1 VDRLKTSVIIG
12 TGCYIPE
19 KVVRNADFLQ
29 HIFHDLDG
37 QKIDKTPEE
46 ITLKFEEITGIKE
59 RRYVTDN
66 LLTSDIAFFA
76 AEQALESAK
85 VDRESLDYIICA
97 HNFGDVRP
105 DSNRVDL
112 VPSIAA
118 RVKNKLR
125 IKNPK
130 TVAYD
135 LPFGCPGWLEGMIQ
149 ANAFMQ
155 AGIAERVMV
164 IGAETLSRV
173 TDPHDRDSMIFA
185 DGAGATI
192 VEARE
197 TGGQKGLMSHAT
209 RTDTY
214 NHCHLLTMGSSHNP
228 RHGGNNLYL
237 KMHGHQLY
245 KYALKVVPALIKESI
260 DKAGLSIEDIDSVLL
275 HQANE
280 KMDIEI
286 VKRLFRLYG
295 NRRPDPGLIN
305 RIMPMSISWLGNSS
319 VATIPTL
326 IDLILKHK
334 MVDYNL
340 SEGDTTVLASVGAGM
355 NANAIV
361 YRF

>member
-1 VDRLKTSVIIG
+1 MGSNRSTVIIG

-19 KVVRNADFLQ
+19 RVIKNTDFLN
-29 HIFHDLDG
+29 HTFYDLDG
-37 QKIDKTPEE
+37 TKIDKTPEE
-46 ITLKFEEITGIKE
+46 IVEKFEEITGIKE

-76 AEQALESAK
+76 AEQALESSK
-85 VDRESLDYIICA
+85 IDRESLDYIICA

-105 DSNRVDL
+105 DIKRVDL

-125 IKNPK
+125 IENPK

-135 LPFGCPGWLEGMIQ
+135 LPFGCPGWLEGMIH
-149 ANAFMQ
+149 ADAFIR
-155 AGIAERVMV
+155 AGIAKRVMI

-173 TDPHDRDSMIFA
+173 TDLHDRDTMIFA

-192 VEARE
+192 VEGQE
-197 TGGQKGLMSHAT
+197 TGGKRGIISHST
-209 RTDTY
+209 RSDTY
-214 NHCHLLTMGSSHNP
+214 NHCHLLTMGKSHNP
-228 RHGGNNLYL
+228 EYTGNELFM

-245 KYALKVVPALIKESI
+245 KYALKVVPTLIKESI
-260 DKAGLSIEDIDSVLL
+260 EKAGLTIEDIDSVLL

-280 KMDIEI
+280 KMDVEI
-286 VKRLFRLYG
+286 LKRLFRLYG
-295 NRRPDPGLIN
+295 IRRPDPELIS

-319 VATIPTL
+319 VATVPTL
-326 IDLILKHK
+326 IDLIMKHK
-334 MVDYNL
+334 MVDYSL
-340 SEGDTTVLASVGAGM
+340 SEGDTAVLASVGAGM

>member
-1 VDRLKTSVIIG
+1 MDTHKTSVIIG

-19 KVVRNADFLQ
+19 RVIKNTDFLN
-29 HIFHDLDG
+29 HVFYDLNG
-37 QKIDKTPEE
+37 SKIDKTPEE
-46 ITLKFEEITGIKE
+46 IIEKFEEITGIQE

-66 LLTSDIAFFA
+66 LLTSDISFYA
-76 AEQALESAK
+76 AEQAIESAK
-85 VDRESLDYIICA
+85 IDRESLDYIICA
-97 HNFGDVRP
+97 HNFGDVRV
-105 DSNRVDL
+105 DNNRVDL
-112 VPSIAA
+112 VPTIAA

-149 ANAFMQ
+149 ANCFIQTGTAK
-155 AGIAERVMV
+155 RVMV

-192 VEARE
+192 VEGQE
-197 TGGQKGLMSHAT
+197 TGGRKGIISHST
-209 RTDTY
+209 RSDTY
-214 NHCHLLTMGSSHNP
+214 NHCHLLTMGQSHNP
-228 RHGGNNLYL
+228 NYEGNELFL
-237 KMHGHQLY
+237 KMLGHQLY
-245 KYALKVVPALIKESI
+245 KYALKVVPTLIKESI
-260 DKAGLSIEDIDSVLL
+260 DKAGLTVDDIDSVLL

-286 VKRLFRLYG
+286 LRRLFRLYG
-295 NRRPDPGLIN
+295 IRHPDPKLIS

-326 IDLILKHK
+326 LDLILKQK
-334 MVDYNL
+334 MENYSL
-340 SEGDTTVLASVGAGM
+340 SEGDTAVLASVGAGM